1 MLKCDIRSAT
11 ISYSAYKAKERRK
24 IESELKE
31 RLDYLEIQNH
41 NNENVF
47 DEYVPVKNEL
57 EAIMKIQT
65 QGKIIRSRAKF
76 IREGEKNTK
85 FFLNLEKR
93 NHEIKHIKSL
103 INENGL
109 IINDPAEILNEQKT
123 FYSNLY
129 SEILDDPNNDI
140 DKNKS
145 IFQIDESLSKLNET
159 TKTICETEL
168 SLAELAEALKRMP
181 NNKTPGSDGFSTEFY
196 KFFWID
202 IQHIVYKSFVS
213 AEQNGKLSIEQRRG
227 ILSLIPKPNKDL
239 RQLSSWRPLS
249 LLNTD
254 YKILTKVLANR
265 LQIVINNLVAF
276 DQSGYIKGRFIGT
289 NIRTMAD
296 LIEYSN
302 NTHES

>member
-1 MLKCDIRSAT
+1 MA
-11 ISYSAYKAKERRK
+11 
-24 IESELKE
+24 
-31 RLDYLEIQNH
+31 
-41 NNENVF
+41 
-47 DEYVPVKNEL
+47 
-57 EAIMKIQT
+57 
-65 QGKIIRSRAKF
+65 
-76 IREGEKNTK
+76 
-85 FFLNLEKR
+85 
-93 NHEIKHIKSL
+93 
-103 INENGL
+103 
-109 IINDPAEILNEQKT
+109 
-123 FYSNLY
+123 
-129 SEILDDPNNDI
+129 
-140 DKNKS
+140 
-145 IFQIDESLSKLNET
+145 
-159 TKTICETEL
+159 KTICETEL
-168 SLAELAEALKRMP
+168 SLAELAETLKRMP

-196 KFFWID
+196 NFFWID

-302 NTHES
+302 NTHESGIIALLDFEKAFDTVKWSYMQRVLETMNFGPKFRRWISIIYKDITSCCMNNGYTT